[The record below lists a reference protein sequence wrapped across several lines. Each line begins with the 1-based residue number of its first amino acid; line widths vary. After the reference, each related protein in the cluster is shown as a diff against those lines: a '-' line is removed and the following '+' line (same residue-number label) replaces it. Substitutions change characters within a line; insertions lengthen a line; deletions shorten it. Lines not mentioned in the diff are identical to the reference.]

1 MNGPS
6 PADGPFVIM
15 AKTAPALVAMPDV
28 MKDLKNVVRHGAE
41 LE

>member
-1 MNGPS
+1 
-6 PADGPFVIM
+6 M